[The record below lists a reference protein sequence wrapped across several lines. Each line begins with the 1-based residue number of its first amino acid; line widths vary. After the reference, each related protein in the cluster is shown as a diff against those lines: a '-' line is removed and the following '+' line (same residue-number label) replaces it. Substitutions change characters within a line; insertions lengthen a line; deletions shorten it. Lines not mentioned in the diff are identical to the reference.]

1 MSIFRDNVEKMTA
14 YVPGEQPP
22 AGSKVIKLNTNENPY
37 PPSPAVAAAL
47 RAEIGDDGARLRL
60 YSDPVATDLRAAA
73 SEITGFPAA
82 QILAGNGS
90 DELLA
95 LIVRAAVEP
104 GEAVL
109 YPYPTYVLYETLAEA
124 QGARHETVS
133 FGRDFALPRELLG
146 SKAKVLFIT
155 TPNSPS
161 GTSHP
166 VAALGE
172 LADSVPDSLVV
183 IDEAYADFA
192 EENAL
197 SLAKLKPN
205 VVVLRT
211 FSKSYSLAGMR
222 VGLLFGSSEAV
233 EAIGKIK
240 DSYNLDRLAIVAG
253 AAALRDQAWMKTNRA
268 KILATRR
275 RLDEGLTALGF
286 EVLPSSANFVFARLG
301 SDARAK
307 GAYQFLKSRG
317 ILVRYFDRPL
327 LADGLRITVGTDDE
341 IAALLVS
348 LAEFATKQ

>member
-37 PPSPAVAAAL
+37 PPSPAVAEAL

-60 YSDPVATDLRAAA
+60 YSDPVATDLRTAA

-95 LIVRAAVEP
+95 LIVRATLEP

-109 YPYPTYVLYETLAEA
+109 YPYPTYVLYETLAESQA
-124 QGARHETVS
+124 ARIETTP
-133 FGRDFALPRELLG
+133 FGRDFALPRALFG
-146 SKAKVLFIT
+146 ASAKVLFIT

-166 VAALGE
+166 VGAL
-172 LADSVPDSLVV
+172 AVPDSLVV

-222 VGLLFGSSEAV
+222 IGLLFGSSEAV
-233 EAIGKIK
+233 LAIGKIK
-240 DSYNLDRLAIVAG
+240 DSYNLDRLALVAG
-253 AAALRDQAWMKTNRA
+253 AAALRDQVWMKTNRA
-268 KILATRR
+268 KILVTRR
-275 RLDEGLTALGF
+275 RLEEGLTALGF

-301 SDARAK
+301 SDARARA
-307 GAYQFLKSRG
+307 AYQFLKGRG